1 MEIESWKARLT
12 HLLSTVDEP
21 SQKLRLSSTVLKA
34 VLDNVDPLFRGDER
48 TPNLIRIIDTMKTA
62 VENLSALAAHVAA
75 SAREGEDAGSESE
88 SESENDGD
96 DEGGGEEDG
105 AAKEP
110 RSGLGAYGGHQAPGA
125 TKKRRRPCRLRRGGR
140 GSTMGAPK
148 TREEKSQDRATRRK
162 KRAAM
167 RDNMR
172 DAEGHSDDA
181 SDGGGTGGGSTDEE
195 PPEAVHGESGAS
207 VHEGGD
213 EGSDGLAADG
223 PAARTS
229 PARKK
234 RRTDDSRRTVARRCR
249 QRIEAALNGCHLW
262 DGDGVH
268 RCLEFCADD
277 KSFVGFDVAGVQCMY
292 KRAQDKWKQ
301 TEAVKVYMVYEMGAY
316 LSEVLRRHRSIK
328 KRDFYVAPYN
338 MDKNFVTTAFR
349 WHRLVCMFPRLRF
362 LVGITYNEVKNNGP
376 FLDALLGD
384 GKTVEDEGG
393 YEYKITDAAYEFLR
407 AERRL
412 LDLADEG
419 NGGGA
424 RNLIEHPPEHPR
436 GHTPPEGAASFP
448 LEVDWRDIDGHSA
461 IHLAARGGHTETVQV
476 LVEHAAELVRARTVD
491 GNTALHVAARGG
503 HLAVV
508 AVLMEGGADPC
519 AQNKEGETVER
530 VATMAVREF
539 LHRSRISSLE
549 AVSRSPDYDT

>member
-419 NGGGA
+419 NGGG
-424 RNLIEHPPEHPR
+424 
-436 GHTPPEGAASFP
+436 GA
-448 LEVDWRDIDGHSA
+448 
-461 IHLAARGGHTETVQV
+461 
-476 LVEHAAELVRARTVD
+476 
-491 GNTALHVAARGG
+491 
-503 HLAVV
+503 
-508 AVLMEGGADPC
+508 
-519 AQNKEGETVER
+519 
-530 VATMAVREF
+530 
-539 LHRSRISSLE
+539 
-549 AVSRSPDYDT
+549 